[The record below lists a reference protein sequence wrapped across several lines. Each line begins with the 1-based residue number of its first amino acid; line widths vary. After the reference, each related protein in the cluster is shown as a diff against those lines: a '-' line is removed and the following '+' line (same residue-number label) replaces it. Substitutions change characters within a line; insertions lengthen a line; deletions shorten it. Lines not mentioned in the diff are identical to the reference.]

1 MDQHT
6 NLLLS
11 AEVLRREEGL
21 IRGQTVGNAVAFKR
35 ISSQTY
41 LIVDRLQAGVLA
53 EFAKPKNVPE
63 ALENCIGSR
72 RCPSLGEFYDLI
84 LKAHRAGMLRSEEL
98 CTDGPAAIEHPSVRW
113 FFALKPRK
121 LTVLAGL
128 GALAAIG
135 VGLVRWGAVMPTH
148 WFDVLF
154 GWVAV
159 CCALSLGHVLAGAA
173 LRGAGCEVH
182 RPRFRWRTPLPH
194 FVVDQTDICMAHR
207 LARATLEVA
216 NLLPLALV
224 TLAALY
230 FRQAWSVFPLAALFF
245 ACRPIGASPFARLLV
260 VLRRQPLLST
270 DLAPLFDAQPTFT
283 ESLRQ
288 GWRRFDGRVASLQ
301 LLASIGWVLALGA
314 TTYRVLQLR
323 VAGLLEDW
331 SHWEKTLFGLGAALA
346 ATALLWLGTELRHPV
361 IALLRGWS
369 RHVRIM
375 LRRARQQ
382 PLTPERDLE
391 QIEELIRRNSLL
403 GQLDVGTQ
411 MELAMCCKPFA
422 AGRWRTL
429 TRFDQ
434 APDHVTLIVSG
445 RANLFRRRKSGRK
458 DRFLRVR
465 EGDLF
470 GAHHLVD
477 PTDANLQ
484 IRTGSRLVALA
495 ISPED
500 FQRLVIERLGT
511 AAVAA
516 YLQKHLFLQNSSPFC
531 ADWRPAAIARFVEL
545 ADTAH
550 HAAGGRILQR
560 GQEVHNLYVLYEG
573 EARACDKHKRTS
585 TLQAGDFFGEISLL
599 QTSGAIADIEA
610 KDEARSL
617 FVGRVEFIR
626 FMTRS
631 HHVALQMERL
641 GSQRLGRPIFPLER
655 CAFEE
660 R

>member
-1 MDQHT
+1 MDQHA

-21 IRGQTVGNAVAFKR
+21 IRGQTVGNAFALKR
-35 ISSQTY
+35 LASQTY
-41 LIVDRLQAGVLA
+41 LVVDKLQARALA
-53 EFAKPKNVPE
+53 EFAQPKNVPE
-63 ALENCIGSR
+63 ALENCIR
-72 RCPSLGEFYDLI
+72 NRKCPPLGDFYDLI

-98 CTDGPAAIEHPSVRW
+98 CTEAPAAIEHPPVRW
-113 FFALKPRK
+113 FFSLPPR
-121 LTVLAGL
+121 LMTVLFGL
-128 GALAAIG
+128 GALIALG
-135 VGLVRWGAVMPTH
+135 VGLSRWGVVMPA
-148 WFDVLF
+148 
-154 GWVAV
+154 GWLDYLCGWAAI
-159 CCALSLGHVLAGAA
+159 CGALSLGHVLAGAA

-194 FVVDQTDICMAHR
+194 FAVDQTDICMAGR
-207 LARATLEVA
+207 LGRANLEVA
-216 NLLPLALV
+216 SLLPLTAV
-224 TLAALY
+224 SFAALW
-230 FRQAWSVFPLAALFF
+230 FHQSWSVFPLAALFL
-245 ACRPIGASPFARLLV
+245 ACRPVGGSPFSRLLL

-270 DLAPLFDAQPTFT
+270 DQAPLFDAQPTFA

-301 LLASIGWVLALGA
+301 FLASIAWVFALGA
-314 TTYRVLQLR
+314 TGYRLFQLR
-323 VAGLLEDW
+323 VVGLLEDW
-331 SHWEKTLFGLGAALA
+331 SHWEKTLLGLGAALA
-346 ATALLWLGTELRHPV
+346 ATGLLWLGTELRHPV
-361 IALLRGWS
+361 RAVLRGWG
-369 RHVRIM
+369 RHLRVVW
-375 LRRARQQ
+375 RRARQQ
-382 PLTPERDLE
+382 PLTPERNLE
-391 QIEELIRRNSLL
+391 EIEELIRRNLLL

-411 MELAMCCKPFA
+411 MELALCCQPFQ
-422 AGRWRTL
+422 AGRWRAL
-429 TRFDQ
+429 TRFDE
-434 APDHVTLIVSG
+434 APAHVTLIVSG
-445 RANLFRRRKSGRK
+445 RASLYRRRKSGRK

-477 PTDANLQ
+477 TTDANLE

-495 ISPED
+495 IAPAD
-500 FQRLVIERLGT
+500 FQRLVIDRLGP

-585 TLQAGDFFGEISLL
+585 TLQAGDLFGEISLL
-599 QTSGAIADIEA
+599 QTSGAIADVET
-610 KDEARSL
+610 KEDARSL
-617 FVGRVEFIR
+617 VVSRLEFIR

-655 CAFEE
+655 SAFEE